1 MGHER
6 LLRQPTGDKR
16 TVKTKKL
23 DLVYEDPLAV
33 NKTIRGPH
41 PQTVA
46 ITHQLFRDPH
56 KQTVLIRY
64 FRVYGRSSGVDT
76 ASAGPRALSRIPT
89 PGVGVGL
96 LEEPGE
102 AATGLKRG
110 RSAAKKTLSPAKPL
124 NPSPSPLA
132 SALIRATCSGWRR
145 SRLHDDPPQ
154 ARVAAAR
161 HCRRRRRLFFSP

>member
-16 TVKTKKL
+16 TVKTKNWISYTRTHLQSTKPFVDHIHRL
-23 DLVYEDPLAV
+23 WPSLISYSETLT
-33 NKTIRGPH
+33 NRLCSSGIFGS
-41 PQTVA
+41 TVGQA
-46 ITHQLFRDPH
+46 EWTQQAPAR
-56 KQTVLIRY
+56 
-64 FRVYGRSSGVDT
+64 GRS
-76 ASAGPRALSRIPT
+76 PESRHPE
-89 PGVGVGL
+89 L
-96 LEEPGE
+96 ELEEPGE
-102 AATGLKRG
+102 AAE
-110 RSAAKKTLSPAKPL
+110 RSQKKKKKTLSPAKPL

-161 HCRRRRRLFFSP
+161 HCRRRRLFFSP

>member
-1 MGHER
+1 M
-6 LLRQPTGDKR
+6 
-16 TVKTKKL
+16 

-56 KQTVLIRY
+56 KQTVLGSTVGQAEWTQQAPAR
-64 FRVYGRSSGVDT
+64 GRS
-76 ASAGPRALSRIPT
+76 PESRHPE
-89 PGVGVGL
+89 L
-96 LEEPGE
+96 ELELEEPGE

-110 RSAAKKTLSPAKPL
+110 RSAAKKTLSPTKPL

-161 HCRRRRRLFFSP
+161 HCRRRRRFFSP

>member
-1 MGHER
+1 MMGHER
-6 LLRQPTGDKR
+6 LLRQPTSDKR
-16 TVKTKKL
+16 TVKTKKWISFTRTHL
-23 DLVYEDPLAV
+23 QSTKPFVDHIHRLWPSLISYSETLT
-33 NKTIRGPH
+33 NRLCSSGIFGS
-41 PQTVA
+41 TVGQA
-46 ITHQLFRDPH
+46 EWTQQAPAR
-56 KQTVLIRY
+56 
-64 FRVYGRSSGVDT
+64 GRS
-76 ASAGPRALSRIPT
+76 PESRHPE
-89 PGVGVGL
+89 L
-96 LEEPGE
+96 ELELEEPGE